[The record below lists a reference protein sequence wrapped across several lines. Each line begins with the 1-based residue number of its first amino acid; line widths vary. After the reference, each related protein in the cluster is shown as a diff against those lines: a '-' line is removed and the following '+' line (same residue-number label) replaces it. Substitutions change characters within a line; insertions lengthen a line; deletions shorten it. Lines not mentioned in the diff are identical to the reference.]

1 MDSSL
6 RCAAFR
12 TTRAPASKLSSS
24 REAKVRWERKNTGS
38 EGVLTGFSGKID
50 R

>member
-12 TTRAPASKLSSS
+12 TTRSKLSSS
-24 REAKVRWERKNTGS
+24 LEAKVRWERKNTGS
-38 EGVLTGFSGKID
+38 EGVFAGFSGKID